1 MVTHI
6 KQVLEEKGYKILWHH
21 SHFIGGKPITD
32 NINDAVNESR
42 KVIFVFTRNFISSEY
57 CMMELNSTLDRLQ
70 RTRTRCMIPIALED
84 ESTVPAELKSTV
96 TYWPILHEED
106 MNTDK
111 LFELLGK
118 DFDVLSFQSFSLFLG
133 SSIRNTV
140 QEK

>member
-1 MVTHI
+1 
-6 KQVLEEKGYKILWHH
+6 
-21 SHFIGGKPITD
+21 
-32 NINDAVNESR
+32 
-42 KVIFVFTRNFISSEY
+42 
-57 CMMELNSTLDRLQ
+57 
-70 RTRTRCMIPIALED
+70 MIPIALED
-84 ESTVPAELKSTV
+84 ELTVPAELKSTV